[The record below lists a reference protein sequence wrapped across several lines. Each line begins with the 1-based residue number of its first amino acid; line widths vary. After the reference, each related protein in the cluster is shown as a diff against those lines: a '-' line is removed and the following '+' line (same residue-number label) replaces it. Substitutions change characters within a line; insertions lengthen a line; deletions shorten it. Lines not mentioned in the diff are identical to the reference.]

1 MGDAIAQKF
10 QSMITQREEEYEKGI
25 FQILLLKEQRKVPPR
40 DALSFAGIE
49 IKDEE
54 LNEIENMTL
63 KEFLVH
69 RDM

>member
-1 MGDAIAQKF
+1 
-10 QSMITQREEEYEKGI
+10 
-25 FQILLLKEQRKVPPR
+25 VPPR